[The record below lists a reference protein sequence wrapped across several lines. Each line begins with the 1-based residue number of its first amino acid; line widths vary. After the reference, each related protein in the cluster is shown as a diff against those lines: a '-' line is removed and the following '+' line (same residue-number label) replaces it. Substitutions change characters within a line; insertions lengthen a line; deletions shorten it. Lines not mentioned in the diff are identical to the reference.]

1 VGQQQILFLILTVCI
16 IGIAVSVGVIKAQ
29 QGDLDDRRDVVIE
42 ELERLASKG
51 QDYYKRPLQE
61 GGGDGS
67 FLRLTA
73 RPGGITSLMDAS
85 SSKYGDFFVKM
96 SSASSPLQL
105 IGVGLDRGLD
115 PRYPVKIMMTVLPE
129 STAVTILN

>member
-1 VGQQQILFLILTVCI
+1 MGQQQILFLILAVCI

-42 ELERLASKG
+42 ELERLASKA
-51 QDYYKRPLQE
+51 QEYYRRPLHE

-73 RPGGITSLMDAS
+73 RPGGIKSLMDAPS
-85 SSKYGDFFVKM
+85 TKYGDFFVKM
-96 SSASSPLQL
+96 SRASSHLQL

-115 PRYPVKIMMTVLPE
+115 PHYPVRIIMTVWPE
-129 STAVTILN
+129 NTSVTILN